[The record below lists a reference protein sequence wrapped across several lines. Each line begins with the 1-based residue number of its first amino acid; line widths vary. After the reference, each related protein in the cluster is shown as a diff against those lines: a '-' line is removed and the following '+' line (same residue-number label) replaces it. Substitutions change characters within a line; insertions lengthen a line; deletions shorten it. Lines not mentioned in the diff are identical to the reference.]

1 MRGCAARAGG
11 PRRSARALDG
21 RQSAPVAAWGT
32 RREDLGL
39 KEVQPVKDLSVLTPP
54 LLMCAAFLIAVGLF
68 LRHEMGTSRRHRDQ
82 DVSGDISG
90 DGTIPDSASSQAAVQ
105 SDDADASRAD

>member
-1 MRGCAARAGG
+1 M
-11 PRRSARALDG
+11 
-21 RQSAPVAAWGT
+21 T
-32 RREDLGL
+32 REDPGL
-39 KEVQPVKDLSVLTPP
+39 KEVRPVNDLSVLTPP

-82 DVSGDISG
+82 DVSGDISC